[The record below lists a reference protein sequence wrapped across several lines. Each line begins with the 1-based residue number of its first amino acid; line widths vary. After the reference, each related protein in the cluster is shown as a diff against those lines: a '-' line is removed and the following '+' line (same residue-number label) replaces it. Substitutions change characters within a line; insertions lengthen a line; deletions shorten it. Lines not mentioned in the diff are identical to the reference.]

1 MALVPRERK
10 STLAL
15 TVHSTDA
22 DGFKIPLT
30 RSALKLKELP
40 EETYVAGLQKIIERD
55 FFPDLPVLRAKH
67 EFEAAVAKGD
77 IVAARKAQASLQ
89 RVLRGSSPRHSGRAA
104 GGASPGAFS
113 ATSSTSSALP
123 QNEDITSGHSV
134 TSFTETYTSEDTM
147 SSSKL
152 LLKAEQHHAKRLAW
166 HDEKAAQHTKK
177 QALLMDDPQLA
188 RESATVV
195 TWVAPEKNNTLFTVP
210 SGDEVLA
217 PHAKSHMFGAKEI
230 QKSATR
236 IDPSALQLD
245 APARVRPSVEFDL
258 DRLRSSQPRGVGAV
272 AESPRVGGFGFVATP
287 SPMPGVDSDPVM
299 TWGDIAATPQ
309 ILHSDRTPG
318 PAFKIAPT
326 SAKEQALAKMVGSMS
341 TKGNAKAKGAKIAAM
356 ALLSTPSPMRS
367 DSMLRASY
375 MKSPSP
381 ARSGASASGAW

>member
-1 MALVPRERK
+1 MALVPKDGK
-10 STLAL
+10 SSLAL
-15 TVHSTDA
+15 VVNSTDA

-67 EFEAAVAKGD
+67 EFEAAVSKGD
-77 IVAARKAQASLQ
+77 LVAARKAQMSLQ
-89 RVLRGSSPRHSGRAA
+89 RVLRGSSPRHSPAA

-113 ATSSTSSALP
+113 ATSSKSNALP
-123 QNEDITSGHSV
+123 SGEDITAGHTV
-134 TSFTETYTSEDTM
+134 TSFTDTYTSEDTM

-152 LLKAEQHHAKRLAW
+152 LLKAEQLHSKRLAW
-166 HDEKAAQHTKK
+166 HDEKVLQHTKK

-188 RESATVV
+188 RESAVVV

-217 PHAKSHMFGAKEI
+217 PHAKSHMFGQKAI

-236 IDPSALQLD
+236 IDPAMLQLD

-309 ILHSDRTPG
+309 ILHADRTPG

-326 SAKEQALAKMVGSMS
+326 SAKEQALAKIVGGLS

-356 ALLSTPSPMRS
+356 AMLSTPSPMRS

-375 MKSPSP
+375 TKSPSP
-381 ARSGASASGAW
+381 ARSGGGSGGGW

>member
-1 MALVPRERK
+1 MALVPK
-10 STLAL
+10 QSPASMAL
-15 TVHSTDA
+15 TVHSKDA

-55 FFPDLPVLRAKH
+55 YFPDLPVLRAKH
-67 EFEAAVAKGD
+67 EFEAAVSKGD
-77 IVAARKAQASLQ
+77 IIAARKAQASLQ
-89 RVLRGSSPRHSGRAA
+89 RVLRASPKHNGHAA

-113 ATSSTSSALP
+113 ATSSNSNSSR
-123 QNEDITSGHSV
+123 QSDDITTGHTV
-134 TSFTETYTSEDTM
+134 TSFTDTYTSEDTM

-152 LLKAEQHHAKRLAW
+152 LLKAEQLHSKRLAW
-166 HDEKAAQHTKK
+166 HDEKTAQHTKK

-188 RESATVV
+188 RESAVVV

-217 PHAKSHMFGAKEI
+217 PHAKSHMFGQKGI

-236 IDPSALQLD
+236 IDPSLLQLD
-245 APARVRPSVEFDL
+245 APARVRPSIEFDL

-272 AESPRVGGFGFVATP
+272 AESPRVGGFAFVATP
-287 SPMPGVDSDPVM
+287 SPMPGVDADPVM

-309 ILHSDRTPG
+309 IIHSDRTPG

-326 SAKEQALAKMVGSMS
+326 SAKEQALAKMVGSITS
-341 TKGNAKAKGAKIAAM
+341 KGNSKAKGAKIAALAM
-356 ALLSTPSPMRS
+356 MSTPSPMRS
-367 DSMLRASY
+367 DMMLRASY

-381 ARSGASASGAW
+381 ARSGASNSGGW